1 MDSIGTILLSIAV
14 CTLFGFALFGY
25 LGVTI
30 QMWALGT
37 LAVAFLGF
45 LLGAGA

>member
-1 MDSIGTILLSIAV
+1 MESGNILASIIV

-25 LGVTI
+25 FGVTV
-30 QMWALGT
+30 QMWSIGT

-45 LLGAGA
+45 LAASG